1 MVPTPSPIRSL
12 GDLRGKKLAVA
23 GGPIDKSWL
32 LLQAAM
38 KQDGIDLKTEA
49 TIAYGAPVLLAEKT
63 RQGEMDATL
72 NFWNICAGL
81 EAKGFR
87 RIAGI
92 EDILPRLGARGR
104 LAMLGYVFDGS
115 WAARNRSAISR
126 FIDVTRKAKEILA
139 TSDAEWDRIAAL
151 VGAADQPTLQ
161 TYRRR
166 YREGVPRRSIDDE
179 EGDARTLYRVLSR
192 LGGRQLVGPASE
204 LAPGTFYRPDSR
216 S

>member
-1 MVPTPSPIRSL
+1 
-12 GDLRGKKLAVA
+12 
-23 GGPIDKSWL
+23 
-32 LLQAAM
+32 
-38 KQDGIDLKTEA
+38 
-49 TIAYGAPVLLAEKT
+49 
-63 RQGEMDATL
+63 
-72 NFWNICAGL
+72 
-81 EAKGFR
+81 
-87 RIAGI
+87 
-92 EDILPRLGARGR
+92 
-104 LAMLGYVFDGS
+104 MLGYVFDGS

-161 TYRRR
+161 TYRKR

-192 LGGRQLVGPASE
+192 FGGRELVGPASE